1 MPRRV
6 TLDGLAAAIQDVLD
20 EYGKD
25 VAARTEE
32 AVKKV
37 AKAGAQAVATSA
49 SDNLGGT
56 GVYAG
61 GWTSRVEVG
70 WLQVT
75 GVIYNKD
82 RPSLTH
88 LLEHGHVTRNG
99 TGRTFGR
106 TPAHVHIAPVEEEI
120 AKDFENAVKVEL
132 G

>member
-32 AVKKV
+32 VVKKV

-49 SDNLGGT
+49 RDNLGGT
-56 GVYAG
+56 GVYAS

-70 WLQVT
+70 RLQVT

-82 RPSLTH
+82 RPGLAH

-99 TGRTFGR
+99 TGRTFR
-106 TPAHVHIAPVEEEI
+106 PTPAHVHIAPIEEKI
-120 AKDFENAVKVEL
+120 AEDFEKAVKVEL
-132 G
+132 T